1 MWEQGKRG
9 YFTLCGFRWVA
20 INTSSVRCY
29 DAVSF
34 LTNPEQPM
42 KTNFLFLTTLALL
55 LTACDE
61 PAPKPEKSDSTASS
75 AATPQAAGAEKPA
88 AQDEKASAQEK
99 PAATDEKAAAQEKPA
114 AQDEKPA
121 AQGEQAAASNDAK
134 DSPAEAAPPPTFKT
148 ADEALPYIQSQLP
161 YDTKE
166 SSFRSASL
174 NDGIFTFTGVI
185 KGVEDAAAF
194 RASHNMEGLASA
206 YRETAKP
213 YLCEQEPLKSLG
225 EKKKYRGVHLSY
237 QDEHGENIMQI
248 DIAASDCAASD
259 GGK

>member
-1 MWEQGKRG
+1 
-9 YFTLCGFRWVA
+9 
-20 INTSSVRCY
+20 
-29 DAVSF
+29 
-34 LTNPEQPM
+34 M

-75 AATPQAAGAEKPA
+75 ATTPQAAGAEKPA

-213 YLCEQEPLKSLG
+213 YLCEQN
-225 EKKKYRGVHLSY
+225 R
-237 QDEHGENIMQI
+237 
-248 DIAASDCAASD
+248 
-259 GGK
+259 

>member
-1 MWEQGKRG
+1 
-9 YFTLCGFRWVA
+9 
-20 INTSSVRCY
+20 
-29 DAVSF
+29 
-34 LTNPEQPM
+34 M

-114 AQDEKPA
+114 ATDEKLA
-121 AQGEQAAASNDAK
+121 AQGEQAAASNEAK

-148 ADEALPYIQSQLP
+148 AEEALPYIQSQLP

-237 QDEHGENIMQI
+237 QDEHGESIMQI

>member
-1 MWEQGKRG
+1 
-9 YFTLCGFRWVA
+9 
-20 INTSSVRCY
+20 
-29 DAVSF
+29 
-34 LTNPEQPM
+34 M

-114 AQDEKPA
+114 ATDEKLA
-121 AQGEQAAASNDAK
+121 AQGEQAAASNEAK

-148 ADEALPYIQSQLP
+148 AEEALPYIQSQLP

-225 EKKKYRGVHLSY
+225 EKKKYRGVH
-237 QDEHGENIMQI
+237 
-248 DIAASDCAASD
+248 
-259 GGK
+259 